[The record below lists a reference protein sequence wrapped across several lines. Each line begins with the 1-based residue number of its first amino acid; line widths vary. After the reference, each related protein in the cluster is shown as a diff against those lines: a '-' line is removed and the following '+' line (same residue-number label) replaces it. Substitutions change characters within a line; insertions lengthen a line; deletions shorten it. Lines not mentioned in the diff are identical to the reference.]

1 MENRPLSDEP
11 QRFRIL
17 IVDDEPMLR
26 SVIQDFLSMLGFE
39 DHIVAGDGLDALE
52 TIRANEIDCVLSDIR
67 MPKMELEELLGI
79 LTVEYPELVVIA
91 TSGYSDFQSAYN
103 IFIKGAHDFL
113 GKPLNLDA
121 LEIALNWVRER
132 QLVLIEA
139 KRLFGSQ
146 ALPVMPEDHQKRI
159 DTLSLVMREQVH
171 HFHPLIETSIRLSGL
186 ARRLRIDLDPQC
198 HCDLVTAAMLHELG
212 ASYQMRTL
220 CELPRRLEEDELRLV
235 QAHEMIT
242 ARIIANTLD
251 RPEFSTV
258 IGRHLEWMKT
268 TPEDYA
274 PSRPEEKLSVWLGL
288 INYIDGWLQDRPDR
302 PAVST
307 DQLFDIVKDLH
318 KQNSLAP
325 LKSIMQQWPVVEAYY
340 A

>member
-1 MENRPLSDEP
+1 
-11 QRFRIL
+11 
-17 IVDDEPMLR
+17 
-26 SVIQDFLSMLGFE
+26 MLGFE

-79 LTVEYPELVVIA
+79 LTVEYPELIVIA

-132 QLVLIEA
+132 QQVLILA

-146 ALPVMPEDHQKRI
+146 ALPVTPEDHQERI
-159 DTLSLVMREQVH
+159 EALIREMHEQVH
-171 HFHPLIETSIRLSGL
+171 HFHPLIDTSIRLSGL
-186 ARRLRIDLDPQC
+186 ARRLRIDLDPPC
-198 HCDLVTAAMLHELG
+198 HCDLVTAAILHELG
-212 ASYQMRTL
+212 ASYQMRML

-251 RPEFSTV
+251 RPEFSTM

-268 TPEDYA
+268 TPENYA
-274 PSRPEEKLSVWLGL
+274 PAHPEEKLSVWLGL
-288 INYIDGWLQDRPDR
+288 SNYIDG
-302 PAVST
+302 
-307 DQLFDIVKDLH
+307 
-318 KQNSLAP
+318 
-325 LKSIMQQWPVVEAYY
+325 
-340 A
+340 